1 MKGDGATAAR
11 TAGGFESS
19 ESESRLKNA
28 LSSSPRIVLRSPSFV
43 RTISTP
49 PSSTSLYARIA
60 VSEVTAVGVGVTA
73 IAGGVVVAGA
83 GVGDGF
89 GRTAIAGSGCV
100 VTTGAA
106 ALASR
111 RDERTFAARSIRIG
125 SVARAT
131 SSRSS
136 PSPSPSSTSES
147 PSPANVPMSV
157 VTRTARSQRTSP
169 STLSNCASAAS
180 IVTAGTS
187 RVGSTLAPSTGRNKR
202 TTTSSLN
209 VPLLSARCGTD
220 ATPLRDSI
228 VMTRP
233 SRKNIITRGSVNA
246 SCDAGSGS
254 KRCALYCC
262 ASRPSSSAT

>member
-83 GVGDGF
+83 GVGF
-89 GRTAIAGSGCV
+89 GRIAIAGSGCV

-106 ALASR
+106 TLASR